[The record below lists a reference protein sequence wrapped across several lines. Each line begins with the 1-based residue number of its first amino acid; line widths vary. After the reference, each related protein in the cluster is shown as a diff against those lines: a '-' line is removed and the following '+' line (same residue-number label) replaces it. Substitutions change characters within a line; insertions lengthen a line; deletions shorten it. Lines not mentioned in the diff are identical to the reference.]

1 MYLLDASLSL
11 VDTPTGYS
19 SPVGPA
25 VPFTVRYRQR
35 DNQFSSTFNYSNFGP
50 KWTFDWLVSDPAQ
63 TVPSGMA
70 TTNNYLYYRNT
81 YYWDKQGCAYGDYTK
96 ARIYHWLHSADLL
109 SPMGILEST
118 KAPLEGRVWYDYT
131 GQTTSNGSIV
141 VGTTSKPTHTGR
153 VLDDGSTQLYSR
165 EYNNFGNITAAIDP
179 AGRTLSYIYATNGID
194 LLETRQTRAG
204 QSELIR
210 QTTYDAQHQPLTSTD
225 AAGQTTTFTCNNQ
238 GQLATATDALG
249 NTTTYQY
256 DADGYCTSATGP
268 LWINYG
274 ILNGLVCDVNSCS
287 PQLSAPTPLMAGTW
301 YHLAY
306 TVDNTA
312 QQQALYV
319 NGARVASGTTTVPAG
334 YDTQPLLLGRD
345 TENGSP
351 NFFLQGRI
359 DEATIYNRALT
370 PAEIASIYNAGPAGK
385 VTA

>member
-179 AGRTLSYIYATNGID
+179 AGRTLVNGQVAVPAGGQLKVPTPRVD
-194 LLETRQTRAG
+194 YLSFRAVPPRARAWRMRYE
-204 QSELIR
+204 SP
-210 QTTYDAQHQPLTSTD
+210 AV
-225 AAGQTTTFTCNNQ
+225 TTTFAWWSRRSRRLTAVVCSGRNRPQ
-238 GQLATATDALG
+238 DSKGQWLAM
-249 NTTTYQY
+249 
-256 DADGYCTSATGP
+256 P
-268 LWINYG
+268 R
-274 ILNGLVCDVNSCS
+274 
-287 PQLSAPTPLMAGTW
+287 
-301 YHLAY
+301 
-306 TVDNTA
+306 
-312 QQQALYV
+312 
-319 NGARVASGTTTVPAG
+319 ARRS
-334 YDTQPLLLGRD
+334 
-345 TENGSP
+345 
-351 NFFLQGRI
+351 
-359 DEATIYNRALT
+359 
-370 PAEIASIYNAGPAGK
+370 
-385 VTA
+385 